1 MLPSALLRSHRSSRS
16 KVGQRSVGI
25 DGSRWSARVLEHDG
39 RRRLSLDVL
48 CRVVRSGQSRWERS
62 RRARRQAAERP
73 SSWQWK
79 ARSQEGSN
87 GVGSQVRSVGEDWR
101 IIGRCTDCWYSER
114 ESRRL
119 SGVEED
125 WNQRGQSL
133 RLNNVSM
140 REQVLA
146 WDDETRS
153 SVELIVAD
161 GAAWPGQWLSEA
173 SRRGHG
179 SQP

>member
-1 MLPSALLRSHRSSRS
+1 MSPSALLRSHRSSRS
-16 KVGQRSVGI
+16 KVGQQSVGI
-25 DGSRWSARVLEHDG
+25 DGSKWSARVLEHDG
-39 RRRLSLDVL
+39 RRQLLLDVL

-114 ESRRL
+114 VAEIEWCRGGLESARAVPQ
-119 SGVEED
+119 VEQCLD
-125 WNQRGQSL
+125 
-133 RLNNVSM
+133 
-140 REQVLA
+140 A
-146 WDDETRS
+146 
-153 SVELIVAD
+153 
-161 GAAWPGQWLSEA
+161 GASACMG
-173 SRRGHG
+173 R
-179 SQP
+179 